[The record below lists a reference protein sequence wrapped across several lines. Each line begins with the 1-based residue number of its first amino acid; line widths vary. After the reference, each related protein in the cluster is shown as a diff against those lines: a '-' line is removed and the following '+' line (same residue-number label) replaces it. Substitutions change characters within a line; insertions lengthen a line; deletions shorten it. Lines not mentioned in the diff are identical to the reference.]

1 MRKEPEVLSG
11 GGFTSAQEP
20 LERGVDVHPVALE
33 EKDAKPSKQEGEG
46 VDGE

>member
-1 MRKEPEVLSG
+1 MRKDQEVAQG

-33 EKDAKPSKQEGEG
+33 EVDAKPAEKEGEDVEG
-46 VDGE
+46 